1 MATARIP
8 GDERDVRYE
17 PTKLPVPANGD
28 ARFLSVIF
36 MKIISE
42 GVNEMESRPVAIVIF
57 FPLFLFFFLSVDL
70 IRMYRSGKVMRI

>member
-57 FPLFLFFFLSVDL
+57 FSSFPFFFFL
-70 IRMYRSGKVMRI
+70 KC